1 MKCFREFSNEI
12 NHHPLINKDNVVQS
26 STEESLIRKGV
37 EWALPPEKYA
47 HKKYQDL
54 EDEEKKKENVEEEQY
69 KSEFQVDL
77 YK

>member
-1 MKCFREFSNEI
+1 M
-12 NHHPLINKDNVVQS
+12 
-26 STEESLIRKGV
+26 